1 MKPEGPSAVIISEKD
16 NVATALRTLQ
26 AGEKVRLAVGESEL
40 VVKLTEGIIPGHK
53 FAIAKITR
61 GEHVIKFGEVI
72 GAATAD
78 IKVGAHVHTHNVAS
92 LHGRA
97 DQEHPRA
104 SKRA

>member
-1 MKPEGPSAVIISEKD
+1 LKPERPSAVVISEKD

-26 AGEKVRLAVGESEL
+26 AGETVRLAVGGSEL
-40 VVKLTEGIIPGHK
+40 EVKLTEGVIPGHK
-53 FAIAKITR
+53 FAISKIAR

-78 IKVGAHVHTHNVAS
+78 IWVGAHVHTHNVVS

-97 DQEHPRA
+97 DQEPARA
-104 SKRA
+104 SQSA